1 MNGILKSP
9 CFKIIVANCVGRGI
23 GYKGQLPWNLSRDM
37 NRFNQLTIGEG
48 NNAII
53 MGGNTWESISKRSL
67 PQRDNLILSTVLQG
81 EHFFPS
87 IDKIKNYCREKKY
100 DDVWVIGGQNIYE
113 QFISDEDVKNIYITK
128 INKTFECDTFFPCIP
143 YRFKLN
149 NISDF
154 YKQDNIPFNYQLWE
168 SHDKK

>member
-23 GYKGQLPWNLSRDM
+23 GYKGRLPWNLSRDIT
-37 NRFNQLTIGEG
+37 RFKQLTIGEG

-53 MGGNTWESISKRSL
+53 MGRNTWESISKRSL

-81 EHFFPS
+81 EHFFSS
-87 IDKIKNYCREKKY
+87 IDKIKKFCRDKKY
-100 DDVWVIGGQNIYE
+100 DDVWVIGGKNIYE

-128 INKTFECDTFFPCIP
+128 INKKFECDTFFPCIP
-143 YRFKLN
+143 CRFKLN